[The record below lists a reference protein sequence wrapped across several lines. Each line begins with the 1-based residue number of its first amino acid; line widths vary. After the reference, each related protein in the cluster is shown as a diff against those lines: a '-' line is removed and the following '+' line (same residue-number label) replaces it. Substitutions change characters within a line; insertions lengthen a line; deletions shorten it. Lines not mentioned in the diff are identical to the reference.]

1 MNCHNSEDNK
11 HGFIQKFMY
20 SYIGMIWLGEE
31 EAWAKTLMEHKMKKI
46 NTKIDKSVEKTENE
60 IVAWEYHL

>member
-1 MNCHNSEDNK
+1 
-11 HGFIQKFMY
+11 
-20 SYIGMIWLGEE
+20 
-31 EAWAKTLMEHKMKKI
+31 MEHKMKKI

>member
-1 MNCHNSEDNK
+1 
-11 HGFIQKFMY
+11 MY
-20 SYIGMIWLGEE
+20 SYIVMIWLGEE
-31 EAWAKTLMEHKMKKI
+31 EAWAKTLMENKMKKI